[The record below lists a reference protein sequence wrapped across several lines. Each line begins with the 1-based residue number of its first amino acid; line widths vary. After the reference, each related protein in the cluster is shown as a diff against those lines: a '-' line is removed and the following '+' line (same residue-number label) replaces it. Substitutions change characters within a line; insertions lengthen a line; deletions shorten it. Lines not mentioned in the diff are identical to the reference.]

1 MDWTDIIGHEE
12 IIKRLRTIV
21 ANDQFP
27 HAVIFSGARGI
38 GKHTLARITAAAL
51 LCESSDAPCG
61 HCQSC
66 KAIRVGT
73 HPDLFEIEPDTS
85 AKQPVI
91 KIGQIRQLLAG
102 IALAPVISNMRVIII
117 DDAHLMN
124 GISQNSI
131 LKTIEEP
138 VGRSAFILV
147 TDRRSELL
155 ITLRSRCM
163 TLTFDRLTVE
173 QIVEGLRARGIDEP
187 NKIAS
192 LADGSLGR
200 ALQLSQEGGLEMRAD
215 VFNLI
220 NRIERMSVE
229 EIFALT
235 EELGKRPRSFVADWL
250 VCFQKF
256 MRDLLVVDTDA
267 QLYNAD
273 LRDEL
278 SAQRQLLSERSIFEF
293 FDRAL
298 ETQRRLASNADLRL
312 ICDSFL
318 LNLKRSV

>member
-1 MDWTDIIGHEE
+1 MNWNDMIGHEE
-12 IIKRLRTIV
+12 IVKRLRITV
-21 ANDQFP
+21 SNDQFP
-27 HAVIFSGARGI
+27 HAVIFAGTRGI
-38 GKHTLARITAAAL
+38 GKYTLARITAAAL
-51 LCESSDAPCG
+51 LCGADDAPCG
-61 HCQSC
+61 HCPSC
-66 KAIRVGT
+66 NAIRVGS
-73 HPDLFEIEPDTS
+73 HPDLFEIAPDTS
-85 AKQPVI
+85 GKQPAI

-102 IALAPVISNMRVIII
+102 IALAPVISDLRVILI

-163 TLTFDRLTVE
+163 TINFERLTIE
-173 QIVEGLRARGIDEP
+173 QIVEGLRTRGVEEP
-187 NKIAS
+187 NKLAE

-200 ALQLSQEGGLEMRAD
+200 ALQMSQEGGLEMRAN
-215 VFNLI
+215 VFELI
-220 NRIERMSVE
+220 KRIDRMTVE
-229 EIFALT
+229 DIFALT
-235 EELGKRPRSFVADWL
+235 EELSKHPRSFVADWL

-256 MRDLLVVDTDA
+256 MRDLLVADTDA
-267 QLYNAD
+267 KLYNED
-273 LRDEL
+273 LRNEL
-278 SAQRQLLSERSIFEF
+278 SMQRRMLNERSIFEF

-312 ICDSFL
+312 LFDAFL
-318 LNLKRSV
+318 FNLKRSV